1 VLALV
6 SPPLTSRAANQRAL
20 EEAILGGGKTAK
32 KYRI

>member
-1 VLALV
+1 VPVVV
-6 SPPLTSRAANQRAL
+6 SPPLSSRAANQRAL